1 MRNKAKD
8 FIVELTTKQMNVTG
22 SENVLRFK
30 DKHDIENILLLD
42 CGMMQELNINTFS
55 KENTDFQFDI
65 KNVRAVFIT
74 HAHNDH
80 IGKLPFLIKA
90 GYDGKVYMSKETA
103 LFLENVLLDNL
114 KIHREEAKKMNKKP
128 LYDEGDIQKVIDL
141 LEPLDYKKL
150 YKISYNGVNVEFTL
164 YRNNHILGA
173 SSIWLKIGR
182 RFEKIS
188 LFFSGDYNTSNE
200 LLQKDVHVPK
210 KALNDKNINVIIES
224 TYGATKKSDERNFM
238 DIYSAIIRGV
248 VHENKRILI
257 PVNALHKTQEVLH
270 VIKNIKERLG
280 GYEFYKKYS
289 KEFPRVYIDGKLAI
303 KHTYAYGGVLKRN
316 FKPSGLIE
324 IYDAGARNEAILDEN
339 SIILATAGMMS
350 NGPVVQ
356 YMKKLLA
363 DQNTKIIIV
372 SYCAE
377 GTVGRKI
384 LEKAE
389 YIKNARKAGKKES
402 EIDKEMYLFGKEII
416 VNADVENVT
425 SLSTHARQEELLDFI
440 KNFNRKNI
448 SSILLNHGEE
458 IVREKFKKIIEEEL
472 DINEE
477 KIHLFDKRNRF
488 IFSKHGLEKI
498 VPIQEKN
505 KKNREKL
512 EKCSGKEEK
521 VIKRKYNI

>member
-8 FIVELTTKQMNVTG
+8 FIVELITKQMNVTG

-257 PVNALHKTQEVLH
+257 PVNALHKAQEVLQ

-280 GYEFYKKYS
+280 GYEFYKNYS

-303 KHTYAYGGVLKRN
+303 KHTYTYGGVLKRN

-356 YMKKLLA
+356 YMKKLLT
-363 DQNTKIIIV
+363 DQNTKMIIV

>member
-257 PVNALHKTQEVLH
+257 PVNALHKAQEVLQ

>member
-8 FIVELTTKQMNVTG
+8 FIVELITKQMNVTG

-448 SSILLNHGEE
+448 SSILLNHGEK

>member
-200 LLQKDVHVPK
+200 LLQKDVHAPK

-257 PVNALHKTQEVLH
+257 PVNALHKAQEVLY
-270 VIKNIKERLG
+270 VIKKIKNQIGDKFIEEYG
-280 GYEFYKKYS
+280 
-289 KEFPRVYIDGKLAI
+289 KEFPKVYLDGKLVI
-303 KHTYAYGGVLKRN
+303 KHTYTYAGIIKKD

-324 IYDAGARNEAILDEN
+324 IYDDSSRLEAIENEN
-339 SIILATAGMMS
+339 SIILATAGMMG
-350 NGPVVQ
+350 NGPVVE
-356 YMKKLLA
+356 YLKRLLP
-363 DQNTKIIIV
+363 DERTKFIVV

-377 GTVGRKI
+377 GTVGRK
-384 LEKAE
+384 LMEKVA
-389 YIKNARKAGKKES
+389 YIENAREAGKKEYQ
-402 EIDKEMYLFGKEII
+402 IDKTINLFGKELI
-416 VNADVENVT
+416 VNADVEKVT
-425 SLSTHARQEELLDFI
+425 SLSTHARQEELIELLR
-440 KNFNRKNI
+440 NFKKSNV

-458 IVREKFKKIIEEEL
+458 FVREKFKRTIEEEL
-472 DINEE
+472 KIDGS
-477 KIHLFDKRNRF
+477 KIHLFDKRNKF
-488 IFSKHGLEKI
+488 VFSKHGLEKK
-498 VPIQEKN
+498 VPIIPEQKEKEIKQ
-505 KKNREKL
+505 KKEK
-512 EKCSGKEEK
+512 KI
-521 VIKRKYNI
+521 IKREHV

>member
-1 MRNKAKD
+1 MKNRKKD
-8 FIVELTTKQMNVTG
+8 FLVELTTKQMNVTG
-22 SENVLRFK
+22 SENLLRFTGK
-30 DKHDIENILLLD
+30 FEQENLLLID
-42 CGMMQELNINTFS
+42 CGMLQELNINSFS

-80 IGKLPFLIKA
+80 VAKLPFLIKE
-90 GYDGKVYMSKETA
+90 GYEGKIYMSKETS

-114 KIHREEAKKMNKKP
+114 KIHREEAKKQNKKP
-128 LYDEGDIQKVIDL
+128 LYDEGHIQRVIDL
-141 LEPLDYKKL
+141 VETVEYKKEHT
-150 YKISYNGVNVEFTL
+150 ISLKGINVEFVF

-173 SSIWLKIGR
+173 SSIYMKIGYK
-182 RFEKIS
+182 FNQIHY
-188 LFFSGDYNTSNE
+188 LFSGDYNVSNE
-200 LLQKDVHVPK
+200 LLKKKLHLPK
-210 KALNDKNINVIIES
+210 KAIQARKINVLIES
-224 TYGATKKSDERNFM
+224 TYGATKKREEKTNFN
-238 DIYSAIIRGV
+238 DFEEQIIEAVLNKKKV
-248 VHENKRILI
+248 VI
-257 PVNALHKTQEVLH
+257 PINALHKGQEVLEIIRK
-270 VIKNIKERLG
+270 IKLQMVEQKI
-280 GYEFYKKYS
+280 
-289 KEFPRVYIDGKLAI
+289 EFPKVYLDGKLAI
-303 KHTYAYGGVLKRN
+303 KHTYTYAGILKKN

-324 IYDAGARNEAILDEN
+324 IYDAASRNEAIEN
-339 SIILATAGMMS
+339 PNALILATAGMMS

-363 DQNTKIIIV
+363 DENTKVIIV

-377 GTVGRKI
+377 GTVGRKL
-384 LEKAE
+384 LEKVE
-389 YIKNARKAGKKES
+389 YIKNSRKAGKKEK
-402 EIDKEMYLFGKEII
+402 EINKIINLFGKELF
-416 VNADVENVT
+416 VNADVEKVT
-425 SLSTHARQEELLDFI
+425 SLSTHARQEELMDFL
-440 KNFNRKNI
+440 KNFNKRNI
-448 SSILLNHGEE
+448 SSVLLNHGEE

-477 KIHLFDKRNRF
+477 KVHLFDKRNRF